1 MDKAKAEELLRDFN
15 ERSAYL
21 EGFKAQAA
29 GLMRPFLETL
39 LDIAVS
45 EGECIVV
52 QPDVPEGRRLCLD
65 CDGDGFMTDAIYGD
79 QITCH
84 RCNGKGHI
92 PEKE

>member
-29 GLMRPFLETL
+29 GLMRPFLEAL

-45 EGECIVV
+45 ESECIEVK
-52 QPDVPEGRRLCLD
+52 PNVPEDRRLCPE
-65 CDGDGFMTDAIYGD
+65 CDGDGFMFD
-79 QITCH
+79 QIYENRILCH
-84 RCNGKGHI
+84 RCDGKGHI